1 MSWLKAYP
9 QMLSADRPQVT
20 ARRIFSPR
28 GPMQS
33 LPPALFIVMLEL
45 TVGAFVTLY
54 LLDLR
59 GGCTRGFMLFQ
70 GVLYAVFAFL
80 TWGALQA
87 FASQALLCQVGL
99 CRADLDPRWLSLQA
113 PFVIGFTV
121 LLVAWNIVLWRSPAP
136 AKKGNRRIAQSAPP
150 HTEPGK
156 SADDSLGSVAVA
168 APAAGTRI
176 VLMRHIVGALT
187 SLAGLSAVVV
197 VGMAYRPLANAHL
210 GGTFVVA
217 AFLAGTLAI
226 GGVTTA
232 MLLGHWYLNT
242 PTASGKPLEFVTV
255 LLVAGLLTELVFALL
270 IGPSTAHQLPGAVT
284 LVPGT
289 TIHTSGTGVVVTTPT
304 PVHTPPG
311 QPSTT
316 ATHKVA
322 PIDTSAMVWLQF
334 TMGNISPLI
343 LGVVALWLTRGR
355 SFQSAT
361 GMLYLCMA
369 FIFIGEILARGLMLL
384 PVL

>member
-1 MSWLKAYP
+1 
-9 QMLSADRPQVT
+9 
-20 ARRIFSPR
+20 
-28 GPMQS
+28 MQS

-45 TVGAFVTLY
+45 TVGAFLTLF

-70 GVLYAVFAFL
+70 GALYAVFAFL
-80 TWGALQA
+80 TWGAMQA
-87 FASQALLCQVGL
+87 FASQSLLCQVGL
-99 CRADLDPRWLSLQA
+99 CRSDLDPRWLGLQA
-113 PFVIGFTV
+113 PLVIGFTF
-121 LLVAWNIVLWRSPAP
+121 LLIAWNVVLWRSPAP
-136 AKKGNRRIAQSAPP
+136 PKKGGRRTPPAEIRTTTGGGPGPESA
-150 HTEPGK
+150 G
-156 SADDSLGSVAVA
+156 AAIAVA

-176 VLMRHIVGALT
+176 VIARHAVGAVTALVGL
-187 SLAGLSAVVV
+187 LAVFV
-197 VGMAYRPLANAHL
+197 VGMAYRPLASAHL
-210 GGTFVVA
+210 DGVFVVA

-242 PTASGKPLEFVTV
+242 PTASGKPLEFVTALV
-255 LLVAGLLTELVFALL
+255 VAGLIAELVFALL
-270 IGPSTAHQLPGAVT
+270 IGPSTAQHLPGAVT

-289 TIHTSGTGVVVTTPT
+289 TIHTGGSGLVVTTPT
-304 PVHTPPG
+304 PQPTQPG
-311 QPSTT
+311 HPSATQPQ
-316 ATHKVA
+316 KVA
-322 PIDTSAMVWLQF
+322 PLDTSAMIWLQF
-334 TMGNISPLI
+334 SMGLVAPLI